1 MNKDFQLQQLNIML
15 MDPGLKS
22 GLYLLDTDLTDEEI
36 KTHIRSN
43 NSFKYISGNLIQTS
57 KGNVF
62 ELFLVGLCHQCQNGD
77 ITALRDQLMTADEQR
92 KDVIIYSLAVQIL
105 KHFSTSGKTVI
116 HMLGRI
122 DLSSM
127 ELEDLDKLDAALN
140 CIDDTIV
147 VICTQKNREKP
158 MVEYVIN
165 KSLKGYNNK
174 IMENRLK
181 KVYISYKHDE
191 NYNGAMEAIKRGLE
205 KNGIY
210 YSIDVQDIKYRDD
223 IVKYEK
229 EIGSADKV
237 IMFITAPY
245 LKSIDCMFE
254 MTEIFKNS
262 DVRNRVFPVVDM
274 QPIPRNIYGLKEI
287 KDYWSEQKVH
297 ASIQIQTEPG
307 SSDFVISELLKI
319 DAIIKNLDDF
329 WYYLVHINTGSFKD
343 MIDNDAVL
351 LMEEIQRV
359 TARKTA
365 ELEEKIIS
373 MGENQPTVIR
383 QITQNG
389 EKSVY
394 VEKNI
399 GTININ

>member
-1 MNKDFQLQQLNIML
+1 
-15 MDPGLKS
+15 
-22 GLYLLDTDLTDEEI
+22 
-36 KTHIRSN
+36 
-43 NSFKYISGNLIQTS
+43 
-57 KGNVF
+57 
-62 ELFLVGLCHQCQNGD
+62 
-77 ITALRDQLMTADEQR
+77 
-92 KDVIIYSLAVQIL
+92 
-105 KHFSTSGKTVI
+105 
-116 HMLGRI
+116 
-122 DLSSM
+122 
-127 ELEDLDKLDAALN
+127 
-140 CIDDTIV
+140 
-147 VICTQKNREKP
+147 

-165 KSLKGYNNK
+165 KSLKGYNNNK

-237 IMFITAPY
+237 IMFITASY

-254 MTEIFKNS
+254 MAEIFKNS

-307 SSDFVISELLKI
+307 SSDYVISELLKI

-343 MIDNDAVL
+343 MIDNDAAL

>member
-1 MNKDFQLQQLNIML
+1 ML
-15 MDPGLKS
+15 F
-22 GLYLLDTDLTDEEI
+22 
-36 KTHIRSN
+36 RS
-43 NSFKYISGNLIQTS
+43 
-57 KGNVF
+57 
-62 ELFLVGLCHQCQNGD
+62 
-77 ITALRDQLMTADEQR
+77 
-92 KDVIIYSLAVQIL
+92 
-105 KHFSTSGKTVI
+105 
-116 HMLGRI
+116 
-122 DLSSM
+122 
-127 ELEDLDKLDAALN
+127 
-140 CIDDTIV
+140 
-147 VICTQKNREKP
+147 
-158 MVEYVIN
+158 
-165 KSLKGYNNK
+165 
-174 IMENRLK
+174 
-181 KVYISYKHDE
+181 
-191 NYNGAMEAIKRGLE
+191 
-205 KNGIY
+205 
-210 YSIDVQDIKYRDD
+210 
-223 IVKYEK
+223 
-229 EIGSADKV
+229 
-237 IMFITAPY
+237 
-245 LKSIDCMFE
+245 
-254 MTEIFKNS
+254 
-262 DVRNRVFPVVDM
+262 

-343 MIDNDAVL
+343 MIDNDAAL